1 MRLSMIRELVGHAID
16 NGIASNVRG
25 ALEHIEWCRWR
36 EDVYFERFE
45 EARRRGWRRS
55 RRILTR
61 SAGCAPIRQ
70 STGDTT

>member
-16 NGIASNVRG
+16 NGIASNIRE

-45 EARRRGWRRS
+45 EARQPDPDRRYDERRDMVCVH
-55 RRILTR
+55 
-61 SAGCAPIRQ
+61 G
-70 STGDTT
+70 GY